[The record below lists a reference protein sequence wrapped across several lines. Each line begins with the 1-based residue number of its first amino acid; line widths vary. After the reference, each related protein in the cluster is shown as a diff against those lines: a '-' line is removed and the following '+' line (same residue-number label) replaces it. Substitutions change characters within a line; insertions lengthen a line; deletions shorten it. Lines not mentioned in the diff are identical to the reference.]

1 VHAWND
7 TSVPVLPGHGPIP
20 QLFDT
25 ASGEFAPAPAG
36 GLYVCGITPYD
47 ATHLGHA
54 ATYVAYDTLI
64 RVWRDSGGEPVY
76 VQNVTDIDDPLL
88 ERAAATG
95 VTWEELAESQTDLFR
110 SDMEALSVLPP
121 THYIGV
127 VESMELISRGVTEM
141 LEADAAYWVGPDLYA
156 DLAADSRFGSI
167 GHYDHDTQMRF
178 FAERG
183 GDPQTP
189 GKRNALDPLVWRGE
203 REGEPAWDGGKLGPG
218 RPGWHVECSIIAR
231 EYLSIPFVV
240 QGGGEDLIFP
250 HHEMSVSHLR
260 ILTDVDEPARVC
272 MHAAL
277 LAYDG
282 EKMSKSLG
290 NLVFVSGLREE
301 GTDPDAIRLL
311 LLGQHYRS
319 EWEYTHDGLETA
331 TARLETWRGAV
342 RAGVDGEA
350 GVSAEEVL
358 DQVRRHLSN
367 DLDTPAA
374 LAAIDDWA
382 RSGRRTPAD
391 RRLIAELADAL
402 LGIKQLAD

>member
-1 VHAWND
+1 
-7 TSVPVLPGHGPIP
+7 
-20 QLFDT
+20 
-25 ASGEFAPAPAG
+25 
-36 GLYVCGITPYD
+36 
-47 ATHLGHA
+47 
-54 ATYVAYDTLI
+54 
-64 RVWRDSGGEPVY
+64 
-76 VQNVTDIDDPLL
+76 
-88 ERAAATG
+88 
-95 VTWEELAESQTDLFR
+95 
-110 SDMEALSVLPP
+110 
-121 THYIGV
+121 YIGV

-156 DLAADSRFGSI
+156 DLASESRFGSI

-189 GKRNALDPLVWRGE
+189 GKRNALDPLLWRGE

-231 EYLSIPFVV
+231 EYLSIPCVV

-250 HHEMSVSHLR
+250 HHEMSVSRRR
-260 ILTDVDEPARVC
+260 ILTAVDEPARAC

-282 EKMSKSLG
+282 ERMSKSLG
-290 NLVFVSGLREE
+290 NRVVGSGRREE

-367 DLDTPAA
+367 DLDT
-374 LAAIDDWA
+374 
-382 RSGRRTPAD
+382 
-391 RRLIAELADAL
+391 
-402 LGIKQLAD
+402 